1 MKESIITLCT
11 SLIVFF
17 VPIQPLLLI
26 IGGFIA
32 MDTVLGV
39 TKAYVTKQTV
49 NSHKLSRV
57 VFKMLIYQVVILLL
71 YPIDVFIIG
80 SELFGYEHF
89 VTKLGAFILLFVE
102 SLSIEENI
110 KALNNDKGFKY
121 YFEKLLK
128 TLKEAKSQITDVK
141 KEI

>member
-1 MKESIITLCT
+1 MKESVITLWT

-17 VPIQPLLLI
+17 VPVQPLLLI
-26 IGGFIA
+26 IGAFIA

-39 TKAYVTKQTV
+39 TKAYVTQQPID
-49 NSHKLSRV
+49 SHKLSRV
-57 VFKMLIYQVVILLL
+57 IFKMLIYQAVILLL

-80 SELFGYEHF
+80 GELFGYEYF
-89 VTKLGAFILLFVE
+89 ATKLGAFILLFIE

-110 KALNNDKGFKY
+110 KALNKGKGFKY

-141 KEI
+141 KEL

>member
-11 SLIVFF
+11 SVIVFF

-57 VFKMLIYQVVILLL
+57 IFKMLIYQAVILLL
-71 YPIDVFIIG
+71 YPIDVFIVG

-110 KALNNDKGFKY
+110 KALNNNKGFKY

-141 KEI
+141 KEL

>member
-57 VFKMLIYQVVILLL
+57 VFKMLIYQAVILLL
-71 YPIDVFIIG
+71 YPIDVFIVG
-80 SELFGYEHF
+80 SQLFGYEHF

-121 YFEKLLK
+121 YFEKLLR
-128 TLKEAKSQITDVK
+128 TLKQAKSQITDVK
-141 KEI
+141 KEL